1 MKGKMTKSY
10 SNDLREKVVEYLEAG
25 NSYDQAS
32 KLFKIPN
39 ST

>member
-10 SNDLREKVVEYLEAG
+10 IDDLREEIVEYLEVG
-25 NSYDQAS
+25 NSYNQAS